1 MKISLQQKKRR
12 EVLEGIIREGEK
24 AFAAVGNAIIE
35 IRDTELWKDT
45 HETFEAYCQ
54 DTFGWSGS
62 RARQLASAATVQNSL
77 PPALKVPT
85 EAAARKLASVPPP
98 ARASVVQKVVDAGK
112 KITAAALS
120 KAMPAKPAQPS
131 TTGPKDATG
140 LKLPSAVFDI
150 WDRMPE
156 AQELITKVASVIG
169 ALKKAQA
176 DNDELFAELNLN
188 GTISHLLQ
196 AKIDLEC
203 AKPYAVCPDC
213 NGVDKDG
220 CSTCRGRGVLSKF
233 YWENNIPKETKEI
246 TGRS

>member
-1 MKISLQQKKRR
+1 M
-12 EVLEGIIREGEK
+12 EAVIREGEK

-35 IRDTELWKDT
+35 IRDTKLWEDS

-62 RARQLASAATVQNSL
+62 RARQLASAATVQNAL

-85 EAAARKLASVPPP
+85 EAAARKLVSVPPP
-98 ARASVVQKVVDAGK
+98 ARAAIVQKIVDAGK
-112 KITAAALS
+112 KITAAAIS
-120 KAMPAKPAQPS
+120 KATPAKPAQPA
-131 TTGPKDATG
+131 TTGPKDGTG

-156 AQELITKVASVIG
+156 AQELITKVSSVIG
-169 ALKKAQA
+169 AVKKAQA
-176 DNDELFAELNLN
+176 EKDELFLEVDFNA
-188 GTISHLLQ
+188 TISMLNQ
-196 AKIDLEC
+196 VKVDLER

-220 CSTCRGRGVLSKF
+220 CATCKGRGVLSKF
-233 YWENNIPKETKEI
+233 YWDNNIPAETKEL
-246 TGRS
+246 TGRN